1 MFVLFAY
8 IHVISAGSRRA
19 RLKNMCFVC
28 VCVSLCVRV
37 CRCVCVFRGV
47 TGLLGLPG
55 RGTPPSRAA
64 CSPENH
70 RRIFTRPCWN
80 RPRTKSSIS
89 NGRYVSISSD
99 SPHKNPLKVL
109 KRLERPYTD
118 TPCRILIIF
127 PLFHLYIPNTSSAL
141 GKLTFRDRWNGNNAS
156 TFPPPPRDFNFG
168 STCVRSFRGDVAETR
183 SSRSRKD
190 DGRTN
195 FPLLAD
201 RNKNSKPPL
210 FPHTRI
216 SLTTKKNIISSRNEK
231 HIVINK

>member
-28 VCVSLCVRV
+28 VRVSVLVGIVCICV
-37 CRCVCVFRGV
+37 CVCVFRV

-141 GKLTFRDRWNGNNAS
+141 GKLTFRDRWNGNNAFHVS
-156 TFPPPPRDFNFG
+156 PTTKRQQLRQHLRCSSVSRRRPWK
-168 STCVRSFRGDVAETR
+168 RSCP
-183 SSRSRKD
+183 SRKD
-190 DGRTN
+190 DDRRN
-195 FPLLAD
+195 FTC
-201 RNKNSKPPL
+201 RNNNSKAPTL
-210 FPHTRI
+210 FPHMRVHQKQ
-216 SLTTKKNIISSRNEK
+216 TKIWNII
-231 HIVINK
+231 